1 MRVSSISN
9 KLIVENGERFEGEY
23 YLNDNS
29 FLSMQIESHC
39 SKERNLASLADVFN
53 PPVFKRQ
60 FCKATNR
67 AVQYFQSSDVPV
79 ASECSPVYVFGEQAE
94 RLNLLVKKGDIL
106 VTGFGTIGNTRIVS
120 AYQENTCFANNV
132 CRIRPINDR
141 ERGYIYSF
149 MASKYGRA
157 QLNKN
162 ASGSVVRY
170 IEAPG
175 IKKTIIPQLSSDV
188 IDKSN
193 SLINESIL
201 LREEAITAL
210 NTAHSKIET
219 LFSPIGQIAPSKSVS
234 IKDIFGSQLHRFEA
248 NYHIASGKEY
258 SQQITSSFNY
268 KTLGE
273 LSQKIW
279 RPDIFKRMYVT
290 NGVPFLSG
298 SDIMLR
304 IPSSEKQL
312 SRKTPN
318 KEEFFVDEKWIL
330 VPRSGTIGEVVYTTS
345 QHAQKLVSEHVI
357 RIIPNDILSSGYI
370 FAFLSSS
377 VGKALIQ
384 RPIFGS
390 VIQHVEP
397 PLLEKIPIPIIEDEK
412 MAEIGKLAETYRECW
427 GKSAEKELEAISLIE
442 AEIEKWNKQ

>member
-9 KLIVENGERFEGEY
+9 KLIVENGKRLEGEY

-29 FLSMQIESHC
+29 FLSMQVENNC

-60 FCKATNR
+60 FCKASNR

-79 ASECSPVYVFGEQAE
+79 ASECSLVYVFGEQAE

-132 CRIRPINDR
+132 CRIRPINES

-175 IKKTIIPQLSSDV
+175 IKKTIVPQLAAAV
-188 IDKSN
+188 IEKTN
-193 SLINESIL
+193 SLINESIH
-201 LREEAITAL
+201 LREEAIAAL
-210 NTAHSKIET
+210 NQAHSKIEMHFT
-219 LFSPIGQIAPSKSVS
+219 PVDKIASSKSIS

-258 SQQITSSFNY
+258 SQQITSAFCY

-273 LSQKIW
+273 VSKKIW
-279 RPDIFKRMYVT
+279 RPDIFKRMYVN
-290 NGVPFLSG
+290 NGIPFLSG

-330 VPRSGTIGEVVYTTS
+330 LPRSGTIGEVVYTTS
-345 QHAQKLVSEHVI
+345 QHAQKLVSEDVI
-357 RIIPNDILSSGYI
+357 RIIPNDILSSGYV

-377 VGKALIQ
+377 IGKSLIQ

-390 VIQHVEP
+390 VIQHIEP
-397 PLLEKIPIPIIEDEK
+397 PLLARIPIPILEETK
-412 MAEIGKLAETYRECW
+412 MAEIGELAEIYRECW
-427 GKSAEKELEAISLIE
+427 GKSAEKELEAIALVES
-442 AEIEKWNKQ
+442 EIEKWNKQ